1 MLVWILIN
9 VSTSSG
15 GVNPTPGGAHDR
27 VISNVTTSSG
37 GVNPTP
43 GGAHVSL
50 NSGVGVYQTP
60 TLIRQCT
67 CANAYDV

>member
-9 VSTSSG
+9 VS
-15 GVNPTPGGAHDR
+15 
-27 VISNVTTSSG
+27 TSSG

-60 TLIRQCT
+60 TLGSAPVRMHMM
-67 CANAYDV
+67 YD